1 MNLLDMFIVA
11 ILCFCMIRGIF
22 RGLVSELFAI
32 IGVFAG
38 FYTAYTYYLKI
49 AKPLLS
55 WISNQ
60 AYLNILSFLI
70 IFCVVFFAI
79 NFLGLLIRYILNIV
93 FLGWVDRICGSV
105 FGLIKGILIVS
116 VFLVVLTSFL
126 DKGAPVIKDSMLSK
140 HVMLISE
147 NMARVVSEDMK
158 KKFSEKIQALKKEWK
173 IN

>member
-1 MNLLDMFIVA
+1 MNLLDMLIVA

-32 IGVFAG
+32 IGVLAG

-49 AKPLLS
+49 AKPLS
-55 WISNQ
+55 VWISNQ

-70 IFCVVFFAI
+70 IFCVVFFVV

-105 FGLIKGILIVS
+105 FGLIKGTLIVS
-116 VFLVVLTSFL
+116 VLLIALTSFL
-126 DKGAPVIKDSMLSK
+126 DKGAPVIRDSILSK
-140 HVMLISE
+140 HVMSISE
-147 NMARVVSEDMK
+147 NMARVVNKDMK
-158 KKFSEKIQALKKEWK
+158 RQFTEKIKVLKKAWK